1 MPSCCFIVQ
10 IPPTPAGTIPIF
22 FQAGFLEKTQLINAD
37 APDSLDS
44 YSVKLTTDPIPL
56 LLSISKQA
64 TVSQL
69 ENQIRRILTLSREHR
84 IRSNLSDKNSIL
96 RYSDLYSTIYVDM
109 VNYVNSVFFEGHGVP
124 KENESGSSEEGSV
137 SKEGKTVKEDLEGN
151 TPETVS
157 ETNETVSET
166 NETPS
171 TTNET
176 ASQPPEHPPLQFPRF
191 YCLSLSLL
199 SQQTIRPS
207 TLLELTSAPST
218 TTLLEAFSSTDNK
231 TDYRC
236 VYLATRVR
244 GATIASSFSFSRC
257 QDANAV
263 LNSFAAA
270 VRCDPAPIA
279 YTEDQAVED
288 AKSRGRKPALEKPKQ
303 LQLTDC
309 LELKKPSTVMLTG
322 SGCVVRECAEA

>member
-1 MPSCCFIVQ
+1 MHPCCFIVQ
-10 IPPTPAGTIPIF
+10 IPPTPVGTIPIF

-109 VNYVNSVFFEGHGVP
+109 VNYMNSVFFEGHVAP
-124 KENESGSSEEGSV
+124 KENESVAPEEGSV
-137 SKEGKTVKEDLEGN
+137 SKEGKAVKEEQENLEGN
-151 TPETVS
+151 APETVS

-166 NETPS
+166 NET
-171 TTNET
+171 
-176 ASQPPEHPPLQFPRF
+176 ASQPTEHPPLQFPRF
-191 YCLSLSLL
+191 YCLSFSLL
-199 SQQTIRPS
+199 SQQTLKPNS
-207 TLLELTSAPST
+207 LLELTSAPPT
-218 TTLLEAFSSTDNK
+218 TTLFEAFSSTDNK

-244 GATIASSFSFSRC
+244 GVTIASSFSFSRC

-309 LELKKPSTVMLTG
+309 LELKKASTVMLTG
-322 SGCVVRECAEA
+322 SGCVLRE